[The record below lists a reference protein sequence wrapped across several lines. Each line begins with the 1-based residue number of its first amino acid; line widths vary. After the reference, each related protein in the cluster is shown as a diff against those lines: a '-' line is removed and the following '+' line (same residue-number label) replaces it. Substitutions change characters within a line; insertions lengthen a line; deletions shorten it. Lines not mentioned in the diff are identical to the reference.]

1 LLEQRRLSAAATT
14 SPYDWFFDTPRLAPV
29 LALARRVAAT
39 PSSPVIVTGE
49 RGVGVA
55 ELARFVHEETRTARI
70 PSASPSAGRLWSM
83 SAANAARPARHPEL
97 GAGTLVI
104 DDVENLRPEA
114 QQWLMDLL
122 SGRCHPDGVSRMRV
136 VATSRLVVE
145 ELLAHP
151 GLSQELVHA
160 LDVVRLELPPLRHR
174 PEEILPLAQR
184 YLRHF
189 ARVMNRSV
197 VGFSMAAQAKLLSH
211 LYPAN
216 VRELRNT
223 IERATALE
231 PSEQIQADAIV
242 FHGEGAAL
250 GGGRETGRKGAPA
263 ELPRVQALIRSP
275 RLPTLA
281 EIEREY
287 LIVLI
292 RQLRGRRV
300 LISKAMGVSYPT
312 VVKRI
317 AQYGLDVR
325 AILASEDQPDNS
337 AGSAS
342 GFAPSAAPGLVPGGV
357 AGGVAKTLSLPLSRG
372 LTRSERVPGP

>member
-1 LLEQRRLSAAATT
+1 
-14 SPYDWFFDTPRLAPV
+14 
-29 LALARRVAAT
+29 
-39 PSSPVIVTGE
+39 
-49 RGVGVA
+49 
-55 ELARFVHEETRTARI
+55 
-70 PSASPSAGRLWSM
+70 M
-83 SAANAARPARHPEL
+83 SAATAARPARHPEL
-97 GAGTLVI
+97 GPGTLVI

-114 QQWLMDLL
+114 QQWLMELL
-122 SGRCHPDGVSRMRV
+122 SGRCHREGVSRMRV

-151 GLSQELVHA
+151 GLSQELVHG
-160 LDVVRLELPPLRHR
+160 LDVVRLEIPPLRQR

-189 ARVMNRSV
+189 AGVMNRPV
-197 VGFSMAAQAKLLSH
+197 VGLSVAAQAKLLSH

-250 GGGRETGRKGAPA
+250 GGGKERGRQGAPA
-263 ELPRVQALIRSP
+263 ELPRVQALIRNP

-325 AILASEDQPDNS
+325 AILASEGQP
-337 AGSAS
+337 AG
-342 GFAPSAAPGLVPGGV
+342 PDVVPGLVPGGV
-357 AGGVAKTLSLPLSRG
+357 GKPLSLPLSRG

>member
-1 LLEQRRLSAAATT
+1 MPAEGSSQRHWSMLLEQRRLSAAAAT

-55 ELARFVHEETRTARI
+55 ELARFLHEETCRARI
-70 PSASPSAGRLWSM
+70 SSGSAPAGRLWSM
-83 SAANAARPARHPEL
+83 PAATAARPSRHTEVA
-97 GAGTLVI
+97 AGTLVI
-104 DDVENLRPEA
+104 DDVESLRPEA
-114 QQWLMDLL
+114 QQWLMELV
-122 SGRCHPDGVSRMRV
+122 SGRCHPDGASCIRV
-136 VATSRLVVE
+136 VATSRLVVD
-145 ELLAHP
+145 ELLAQP
-151 GLSQELVHA
+151 GLSQELVHG
-160 LDVVRLELPPLRHR
+160 LDVVRLEIPPLRQR

-189 ARVMNRSV
+189 GRVMNRSM
-197 VGFSMAAQAKLLSH
+197 VGFSAPAQAKLLSH

-231 PSEQIQADAIV
+231 PSPQIQADAIV

-250 GGGRETGRKGAPA
+250 GGVKESGRQGTPA
-263 ELPRVQALIRSP
+263 ELPRVQALIRNP

-325 AILASEDQPDNS
+325 AILSSEDPSTDR
-337 AGSAS
+337 
-342 GFAPSAAPGLVPGGV
+342 GFVPGAV
-357 AGGVAKTLSLPLSRG
+357 AQTLSLPPPRAF
-372 LTRSERVPGP
+372 TRSDRAPGP

>member
-1 LLEQRRLSAAATT
+1 MLLEQRRLSAAATT

-55 ELARFVHEETRTARI
+55 ELARFIHEETLRLR
-70 PSASPSAGRLWSM
+70 SASALAPGGRLWSM
-83 SAANAARPARHPEL
+83 PAATAARPSRHTDL
-97 GAGTLVI
+97 TAGTLVI
-104 DDVENLRPEA
+104 DDVESLRPEA
-114 QQWLMDLL
+114 QQWLMELL
-122 SGRCHPDGVSRMRV
+122 SGRCHPDGASGVRV
-136 VATSRLVVE
+136 VATSRLAVD

-151 GLSQELVHA
+151 GLSEELVHG
-160 LDVVRLELPPLRHR
+160 LDVVRLEIPPLRQR

-197 VGFSMAAQAKLLSH
+197 VGFSAPAQARLLSH

-223 IERATALE
+223 IERAVALE
-231 PSEQIQADAIV
+231 PSEQIQAGAIV

-250 GGGRETGRKGAPA
+250 GGVKEAGRQGVPA
-263 ELPRVQALIRSP
+263 ELPRVQAMIRGP

-281 EIEREY
+281 EVEREY

-325 AILASEDQPDNS
+325 AILSSEDPQTDR
-337 AGSAS
+337 GVV
-342 GFAPSAAPGLVPGGV
+342 LGV
-357 AGGVAKTLSLPLSRG
+357 APPTLSSLPLSPG
-372 LTRSERVPGP
+372 LTRSERATGP

>member
-1 LLEQRRLSAAATT
+1 MLLEQRRLSAAATN

-55 ELARFVHEETRTARI
+55 ELARFLHEETRRARMS
-70 PSASPSAGRLWSM
+70 SALGPGGRMWSM
-83 SAANAARPARHPEL
+83 PAATAARPARHTEL
-97 GAGTLVI
+97 AGGTLVI
-104 DDVENLRPEA
+104 DDVESLRPEA
-114 QQWLMDLL
+114 QQWLMELV
-122 SGRCHPDGVSRMRV
+122 SGRGHSDGVGRIRV
-136 VATSRLVVE
+136 VATSRLAVD
-145 ELLAHP
+145 ELLAQP
-151 GLSQELVHA
+151 GLSQELVHG
-160 LDVVRLELPPLRHR
+160 LDVVRLEIPPLRQR

-189 ARVMNRSV
+189 AHAMNRSM
-197 VGFSMAAQAKLLSH
+197 VGFSVPAQAKLLSH

-231 PSEQIQADAIV
+231 SSEQVQADAIV

-250 GGGRETGRKGAPA
+250 GGLREPGRQGAA
-263 ELPRVQALIRSP
+263 VELPRVQALIRSP

-325 AILASEDQPDNS
+325 AILANEDQSVDPD
-337 AGSAS
+337 
-342 GFAPSAAPGLVPGGV
+342 V
-357 AGGVAKTLSLPLSRG
+357 VAKTLSLPLPPG
-372 LTRSERVPGP
+372 LTRSERAPGP

>member
-1 LLEQRRLSAAATT
+1 MLLEQRRLSAAATT

-55 ELARFVHEETRTARI
+55 ELARFIHEETCRARI
-70 PSASPSAGRLWSM
+70 SAALVPAGRLWSVP
-83 SAANAARPARHPEL
+83 AATAARPARQAEL
-97 GAGTLVI
+97 TAGTLVI
-104 DDVENLRPEA
+104 DDVESLRPEA
-114 QQWLMDLL
+114 QQWLMELV
-122 SGRCHPDGVSRMRV
+122 SGRCHPDGGVSCIRL
-136 VATSRLVVE
+136 VATSRLAVD
-145 ELLAHP
+145 ELLAQP
-151 GLSQELVHA
+151 GLSQELVHG
-160 LDVVRLELPPLRHR
+160 LDVVRLEIPPLRQR

-189 ARVMNRSV
+189 AHAMNRSV
-197 VGFSMAAQAKLLSH
+197 LGFSMPAQAKLLSH

-250 GGGRETGRKGAPA
+250 GGVMEPGRQGAPA
-263 ELPRVQALIRSP
+263 ELPRVKALIRSP

-281 EIEREY
+281 EVEREY

-325 AILASEDQPDNS
+325 AILASEDQSVD
-337 AGSAS
+337 AG
-342 GFAPSAAPGLVPGGV
+342 V
-357 AGGVAKTLSLPLSRG
+357 VAKTLSLPLSRG
-372 LTRSERVPGP
+372 LPRSERAPGP